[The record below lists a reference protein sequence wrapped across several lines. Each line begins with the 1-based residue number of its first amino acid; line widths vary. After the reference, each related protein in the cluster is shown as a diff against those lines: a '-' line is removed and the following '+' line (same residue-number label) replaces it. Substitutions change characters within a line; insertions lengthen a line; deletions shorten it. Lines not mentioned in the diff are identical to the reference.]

1 MKIYFKEINGTKVF
15 DIAIDLKKLNEEYES
30 STIKKINS
38 LSGTIKANKVDDIL
52 ILDFQIDSNLTLISS
67 YSLKEFDKD
76 FSVDDTLYF
85 TDEEEC
91 ASEDTLLVK
100 NEIDIDNIVYSLLVT
115 SLPIK
120 LYADDEKV
128 IKGNGYRVLK
138 EGEEDEENE
147 ESSPFDVLKDIEL

>member
-38 LSGTIKANKVDDIL
+38 ISGTIKANKVDDIL

-100 NEIDIDNIVYSLLVT
+100 NEIDIDNIIYSLLVT

>member
-30 STIKKINS
+30 STIKKINT

-100 NEIDIDNIVYSLLVT
+100 NEIDIDNIIYSLLVT

-120 LYADDEKV
+120 LYAGDEKV

>member
-15 DIAIDLKKLNEEYES
+15 DITIDLKKLNEEYES

>member
-1 MKIYFKEINGTKVF
+1 MKIYFKEINGTKDF

-67 YSLKEFDKD
+67 YSLKDFDKD

-138 EGEEDEENE
+138 EGEEDEEND

>member
-1 MKIYFKEINGTKVF
+1 M
-15 DIAIDLKKLNEEYES
+15 
-30 STIKKINS
+30 
-38 LSGTIKANKVDDIL
+38 
-52 ILDFQIDSNLTLISS
+52 TLISS
-67 YSLKEFDKD
+67 YSLKDFDKD

-138 EGEEDEENE
+138 EGEEDEEND